1 LDAVLLTFK
10 KQKKYEKMDT
20 ITQTALGDVKLCPV
34 RAAAAI
40 VKQI

>member
-10 KQKKYEKMDT
+10 KQKKDEKMDT
-20 ITQTALGDVKLCPV
+20 ITHMASSDVKLCPV